1 MKSRRGLHLWWTPF
15 YVLYVPLYLCEQFQ
29 GKLSFGKFCQ
39 KVGFAKEPHCLWL
52 GQHPNFFWNT
62 VQCGSL
68 KVRAELNHQS
78 RVDHLSLLGSW
89 RLRGGGNL
97 DISEKGPRETF
108 VCREPATFLVAGLVQ
123 TWHGS
128 HKRNQEM
135 RDNSDADLDI
145 DLKLFSFYKYNCNHI
160 TRCELV
166 AKKTRKTD

>member
-1 MKSRRGLHLWWTPF
+1 MWTVRRQIIFWENYI
-15 YVLYVPLYLCEQFQ
+15 YVNSSKANYL
-29 GKLSFGKFCQ
+29 LGKFD
-39 KVGFAKEPHCLWL
+39 KKL
-52 GQHPNFFWNT
+52 GWRKNFFWNT
-62 VQCGSL
+62 MPCGSL

-89 RLRGGGNL
+89 RLWGGGNL